1 MSQAHRYPLLST
13 PVPAGFPN
21 PASDHMEREI
31 NLNDELVDHPAAT
44 FFVRVEGN
52 SMEGAGIHNG
62 DILIVDKALDPVSG
76 KIVIAVIEGEFTVK
90 RLIKEQGRTL
100 LRAENPQIPDR
111 LIKSGDRFEVWGV
124 VTYVIHK
131 C

>member
-1 MSQAHRYPLLST
+1 MPPSFFPLFAH

-21 PASDHMEREI
+21 PANDHIEREI
-31 NLNDELVDHPAAT
+31 NLNDELIDHPAAT

-52 SMEGAGIHNG
+52 SMIGAGIHHG
-62 DILIVDKALDPVSG
+62 DTLIVDKAIEAISG
-76 KIVIAVIEGEFTVK
+76 KIVIAVVDGEFTVK
-90 RLIKEQGRTL
+90 RLVKKGSQMI
-100 LRAENPQIPDR
+100 LRAEAEGIPD
-111 LIKSGDRFEVWGV
+111 LIIRSEQQFEIWGV

>member
-1 MSQAHRYPLLST
+1 MPPSSIPFLTH

-21 PASDHMEREI
+21 PANDHIEREI
-31 NLNDELVDHPAAT
+31 NLNDELIDHPAAT

-52 SMEGAGIHNG
+52 SMVGAGIHNG
-62 DILIVDKALDPVSG
+62 DTLLVDKSLEAVSG
-76 KIVIAVIEGEFTVK
+76 KIVIAVIDSEFTVK
-90 RLIKEQGRTL
+90 RLIKESNQL
-100 LRAENPQIPDR
+100 KLRAEAEGIPD
-111 LIKSGDRFEVWGV
+111 LIIQPDQQFEIWGV

>member
-1 MSQAHRYPLLST
+1 MPPSSFPLLAL

-21 PASDHMEREI
+21 PANDHIEREI
-31 NLNDELVDHPAAT
+31 NLNEELIDHPAAT

-52 SMEGAGIHNG
+52 SMIGAGIHTG
-62 DILIVDKALDPVSG
+62 DTLIVDKAIEAISG
-76 KIVIAVIEGEFTVK
+76 KIVIAVVDGEFTVK
-90 RLIKEQGRTL
+90 RLVKKGSQVI
-100 LRAENPQIPDR
+100 LRAEAEGIPDLVIR
-111 LIKSGDRFEVWGV
+111 PEQQLEIWGV